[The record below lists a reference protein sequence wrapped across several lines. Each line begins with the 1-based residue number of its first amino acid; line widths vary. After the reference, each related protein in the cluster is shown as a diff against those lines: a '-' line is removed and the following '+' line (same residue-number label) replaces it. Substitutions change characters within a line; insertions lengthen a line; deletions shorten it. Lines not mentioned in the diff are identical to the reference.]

1 MEEAKR
7 KRALYWVL
15 VFALLFGLLNLKS
28 IMSIGK
34 KRTIADLDPSFAP
47 TPTAVVAPSP
57 SAPDSFAYERLTPG
71 KQARLALG
79 FSRNPFYRGQERA
92 PVSAGPA
99 LPEFSVSA
107 ISLRGNSAF
116 AVINGK
122 VVQAGDWI
130 EGFRVFAITE
140 GKVVLSKDGTVWNYP
155 LRGD

>member
-1 MEEAKR
+1 MEETKR
-7 KRALYWVL
+7 KKPLYWVL

-34 KRTIADLDPSFAP
+34 KRTIADWDPSLAP
-47 TPTAVVAPSP
+47 PPSAVVTS
-57 SAPDSFAYERLTPG
+57 SAPDSFAYEHLTPE

-79 FSRNPFYRGQERA
+79 YSRNPFYRGQEKA
-92 PVSAGPA
+92 PVSAGPS

>member
-15 VFALLFGLLNLKS
+15 VFAILFGLLNLKS

-34 KRTIADLDPSFAP
+34 NRTITDLDPSLASP
-47 TPTAVVAPSP
+47 LTAEVVP

-71 KQARLALG
+71 KKIRLALG
-79 FSRNPFYRGQERA
+79 FGRNPFYRGPEKA
-92 PVSAGPA
+92 PVSAGPTRPA
-99 LPEFSVSA
+99 FLVSA

-122 VVQAGDWI
+122 VVQIGDWI
-130 EGFRVFAITE
+130 GGFRVHGITE
-140 GKVVLSKDGTVWNYP
+140 GRVVLNKDGTLWNYP
-155 LRGD
+155 LKGD